1 MRLGPSTK
9 SSAPINQAFH
19 IHNFQSVGRGRWR
32 GERGGGGGERG
43 YGGRKDERV
52 TGEIVFTDDD
62 SRCQTQTLHYECF
75 ADQARIEFEI
85 LPSKLTW
92 KVAQTYL

>member
-1 MRLGPSTK
+1 MPQSTK
-9 SSAPINQAFH
+9 HSISTIFKAL
-19 IHNFQSVGRGRWR
+19 
-32 GERGGGGGERG
+32 EEEGGGGREGGGEERG